1 MSDTHNTYP
10 ASVSARALDYLLIL
24 LSPLL
29 GGKIQPTIH
38 EHDSDDK
45 SILSNITDAEL
56 DESGLNSST

>member
-10 ASVSARALDYLLIL
+10 ACVSARGLDCLLIL

-29 GGKIQPTIH
+29 GGKTQPTIH
-38 EHDSDDK
+38 EDDSDDK